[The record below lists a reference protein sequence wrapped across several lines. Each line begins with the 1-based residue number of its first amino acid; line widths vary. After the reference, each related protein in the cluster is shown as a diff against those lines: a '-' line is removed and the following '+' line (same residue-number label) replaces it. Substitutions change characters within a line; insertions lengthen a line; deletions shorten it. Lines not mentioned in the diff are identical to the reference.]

1 MTSANSAQTAELVP
15 DVLAR
20 IDRHSQQVK
29 LAIVAAVAIEGLLML
44 IAMWKL
50 DWNDRTH
57 ILMFVFAVLGYTIIC
72 LGLAALGAHVSTVGM
87 RVVAALDARQV

>member
-1 MTSANSAQTAELVP
+1 MASTNSAPTSDVIP

-20 IDRHSQQVK
+20 IDRHSRQVR
-29 LAIVAAVAIEGLLML
+29 LAIIAAVGIEGLLML